1 MENHLVKMIDDNVVD
16 YDDLSRIQEE
26 VADKIIKNRYENF
39 VLKFETQLGKTRTAT
54 MVLKRYVSPLIVC
67 PAKLSKQWIDEL
79 KTQGVSSYE
88 VITINKLNMK
98 DNAQK
103 YNWNLHDI
111 IIIDEFQDMLKSKTM
126 KYLQKKKSLHLI
138 GLSATP
144 AGNDNLN
151 YYQIAKTFFHNQTFV
166 KNLTKQSFAHKYL
179 IVDEKEALKLSRL
192 GVKTF
197 LPPTVPNLWSDNFE
211 KKLNNLISLKRDIKK
226 DKVVVKFIDWYD
238 NIKHKI
244 FTRNDGL
251 KFFPTSSGQASKLN
265 FMRQL
270 CVFDWKGSFETFKI
284 KRLLKDFADEL
295 DELKSKK
302 VLIVTKTPELAYAI
316 AEYLQC
322 HVVTGDTSKDDRFEF
337 FKSSQLVATIQTVG
351 VGISSLHHLERI
363 VLIEPTKGQATI
375 EQLKGRIMN
384 NAKNDLTLEIWQ

>member
-1 MENHLVKMIDDNVVD
+1 MENYLVKMIDDNVVD

-26 VADKIIKNRYENF
+26 IADKIVKNRYENF
-39 VLKFETQLGKTRTAT
+39 ILKFETQLGKTRTAT
-54 MVLKRYVSPLIVC
+54 MALKRFVSPLIIC
-67 PAKLSKQWIDEL
+67 PAKLSKQWIEEL
-79 KTQGVSSYE
+79 ETQGVSSYE
-88 VITINKLNMK
+88 VVTINKLNMK

-103 YNWNLHDI
+103 YNWGLHDI

-151 YYQIAKTFFHNQTFV
+151 YYQISKTFFHNQDFV
-166 KNLTKQSFAHKYL
+166 KSLTKQTFVHKYL
-179 IVDEKEALKLSRL
+179 VVDEKEALKLSRL

-197 LPPTVPNLWSDNFE
+197 LPPTVPNLWNDNFE
-211 KKLNNLISLKRDIKK
+211 KNLKNLISLKRDIKK
-226 DKVVVKFIDWYD
+226 DKVVVNFIDWYD
-238 NIKHKI
+238 NIKRKT
-244 FTRNDGL
+244 FTRSDGL
-251 KFFPTSSGQASKLN
+251 QFFPTSSGQASKLN

-270 CVFDWKGSFETFKI
+270 CIFDWQGSFETFKI
-284 KRLLKDFADEL
+284 KRLLKEFADEL
-295 DELKSKK
+295 DELKSEK

-316 AEYLQC
+316 AEYLEC

-375 EQLKGRIMN
+375 AQLKGRIMN